1 MKKLLLKFP
10 VAAFVLAFL
19 LLYTCQRDEVSDG
32 HSSRQAPDG
41 PAFRTSRVYSDGL
54 YGNTSLSESVATL
67 QDALAKNGRTGQN
80 KEVYSAALDFTIE
93 TDYAT
98 YIESA
103 NGTYHSYTFPVYR
116 ATDGFPLE
124 NLLLSLRPDGSY
136 RAFLVEYALT
146 GEETEA
152 LFGGAPV
159 DLDGKVSF
167 VPIDAGAL
175 VADVFSKV
183 TTCGVYTYY
192 DCWET
197 ACDMVIN
204 GEVCGCWDPMYTGT
218 ECGSLVG
225 YNDNCGDVGT
235 GTNTGNEGGT
245 GGSTGTGG
253 HGGTGIPN
261 PDITSPTQGE
271 EPWRKILECNSELLQ
286 IEGAVTWLQSHKHQA
301 GQISNYLQ
309 DNCNAQSW
317 EFALQGIQ
325 AEIEGGET
333 DWVLQ
338 NINRLTNPCAKEIFN
353 ELENGIYTQDIL
365 HPE

>member
-1 MKKLLLKFP
+1 M
-10 VAAFVLAFL
+10 
-19 LLYTCQRDEVSDG
+19 
-32 HSSRQAPDG
+32 
-41 PAFRTSRVYSDGL
+41 
-54 YGNTSLSESVATL
+54 
-67 QDALAKNGRTGQN
+67 
-80 KEVYSAALDFTIE
+80 
-93 TDYAT
+93 
-98 YIESA
+98 
-103 NGTYHSYTFPVYR
+103 
-116 ATDGFPLE
+116 
-124 NLLLSLRPDGSY
+124 
-136 RAFLVEYALT
+136 
-146 GEETEA
+146 
-152 LFGGAPV
+152 
-159 DLDGKVSF
+159 
-167 VPIDAGAL
+167 
-175 VADVFSKV
+175 
-183 TTCGVYTYY
+183 
-192 DCWET
+192 
-197 ACDMVIN
+197 
-204 GEVCGCWDPMYTGT
+204 
-218 ECGSLVG
+218 G

-365 HPE
+365 HPEVDVVISGSEILELNFSEYVLYLFNESETFKYVIQNGTPNNPNANASTLGATTIINNNYLNSATQLSIARTMIHELVHAYLNIRYSNFLSFPDGYSFRQLMEQYAQENGISNIQSNEFHHEFMGQYINAMAYSLYEWDKEYGTGSGNNFVNGPEDLLGWDYYHAMAFSGQFTTDAFGTITSTTDTFQELIPDATERQNIVNVILNEQLNNNDAEGTECN